1 MGFFDTAMNSIKGAA
16 NRGGAAAQRAA
27 RTMSI
32 QSELGSLQQRKM
44 VANAEFGASVY
55 AALEAFPELREGRE
69 ALIENIASI
78 DARRVELEAELAQI
92 AAESEE
98 AAREREA
105 AVSQARE
112 SMGAAVAQARES
124 VGSAVSKTRES
135 VSSYTS
141 GLAASAATT
150 TVPEGMFVCPKCGE
164 LVAFEDRFCMGCG
177 TPVADIMPVQA
188 PDADAEP
195 AAQTPEE

>member
-69 ALIENIASI
+69 ELIENIASI
-78 DARRVELEAELAQI
+78 DARRAELEAELAQI
-92 AAESEE
+92 ASESEE

-141 GLAASAATT
+141 GFAASTT

-177 TPVADIMPVQA
+177 TPIADIMPAEA

-195 AAQTPEE
+195 AEQMPEE